1 MEQTTNNPY
10 DEIVSK
16 ELTVFNGSTTDIT
29 PLEDRIDSIAY
40 AINTGELPVH
50 LARLHQMKNIDED
63 EKEKILSYYLGVE
76 ARNLNAYINKI
87 VNIQGCIIYEHPPFK
102 AKDGSLKEGYYR
114 VLMLT
119 DSKDE
124 DGNFIVLSTS
134 SRVIGEHM
142 LYAMQLRGW
151 YLWKQAI
158 PYKFTKDTGGAFRML
173 NVSKQKEGKK

>member
-1 MEQTTNNPY
+1 MEQTTNYPY

-16 ELTVFNGSTTDIT
+16 ELTVFNGSTTNII

-50 LARLHQMKNIDED
+50 LARLSMLPNIDAE
-63 EKEKILSYYLGVE
+63 EKEQLLSLYLGVE
-76 ARNLNAYINKI
+76 ARNLNAYINKE
-87 VNIQGCIIYEHPPFK
+87 VGIQGAIIHEHPPYHG
-102 AKDGSLKEGYYR
+102 KDGITHDSYYR

-119 DSKDE
+119 DLKDE
-124 DGNFIVLSTS
+124 DGLPIVLSTS

-151 YLWKQAI
+151 YKWNSTVR
-158 PYKFTKDTGGAFRML
+158 YKFTKDSKGAFRML
-173 NVSKQKEGKK
+173 NVTKQKEGKK